1 MNLPALS
8 SLNELDGAHV
18 LVRLD
23 LNVPVADG
31 LIQDDTRIEAALPTI
46 KALLDRGARLAL
58 CSHLGKA
65 NGSADANYSLWPV
78 AGFLADLLA
87 VACQIKPQH
96 LEVKPYAAGPVSLVQ
111 TRLQR

>member
-8 SLNELDGAHV
+8 SLKELNGAHV

-31 LIQDDTRIEAALPTI
+31 RVQDDTRIEAALPTI

-65 NGSADANYSLWPV
+65 NGSPDPSYSLWPV
-78 AGFLADLLA
+78 AGFLAEALA
-87 VACQIKPQH
+87 M
-96 LEVKPYAAGPVSLVQ
+96 EVPFV
-111 TRLQR
+111 